1 MYQSLDGRL
10 GYKAAKIGIVRK
22 AKNVMAKRL
31 FIELTTF
38 INFFFKT

>member
-1 MYQSLDGRL
+1 ME
-10 GYKAAKIGIVRK
+10 GYKAAKIGIAIK

-38 INFFFKT
+38 INFVCKN